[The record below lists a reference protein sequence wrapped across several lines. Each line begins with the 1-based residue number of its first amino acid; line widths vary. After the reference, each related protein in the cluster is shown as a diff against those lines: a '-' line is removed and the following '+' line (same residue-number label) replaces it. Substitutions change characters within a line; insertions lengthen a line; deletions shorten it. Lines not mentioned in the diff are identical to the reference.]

1 MHLEPI
7 ISIFSDEIFKLVS
20 DNSEHI
26 YKNETLRPSVTF
38 WDSSKV
44 ELSRPVLTHR
54 LPTPDEVY
62 QKISEEVKRIDES
75 KEIKEISYYYW
86 TPGSYMPW
94 QGYDDSISDS
104 LTVYLNSEW
113 KIKDGGILLHASGE
127 LVGAIKPHPN
137 LGVFKEVSAKYSTTI
152 LGLKAPILRT
162 LEVEFKDLKDDR
174 TESII

>member
-1 MHLEPI
+1 MQLEPL
-7 ISIFSDEIFKLVS
+7 ISIFSEDVFKLVS

-54 LPTPDEVY
+54 LPSPDEVY
-62 QKISEEVKRIDES
+62 QAIKDEVKRIDES
-75 KEIKEISYYYW
+75 KEVKEISYYYW

-94 QGYDDSISDS
+94 QGYDDSISNK

-113 KIKDGGILLHASGE
+113 KIKDGGLLLHASGE

-137 LGVFKEVSAKYSTTI
+137 LGVFKVGEVKYSSSI
-152 LGLKAPILRT
+152 LSLKAPILRT
-162 LEVEFKDLKDDR
+162 LEVEFYGPKDIKP
-174 TESII
+174 SVI